1 MNRKAPITL
10 LASLLIAGAAFA
22 EHEGP
27 AVSIKCDANKD
38 GKVTKEEHRAAA
50 DKSFDAADADHDGT
64 VTQGEITACA
74 AKMKADHKGDKAD
87 SGQPDPTSSQSPE
100 SKPASGDTKPGG
112 PTRTEGG
119 EQPGSTNPSTKNN
132 APK

>member
-1 MNRKAPITL
+1 MKRKAPISL
-10 LASLLIAGAAFA
+10 LAMIFVAGGAFA

-27 AVSIKCDANKD
+27 MVSIKCDANKD
-38 GKVTKEEHRAAA
+38 GKVTREEHRAEA
-50 DKSFDAADADHDGT
+50 DKCFDMADTNKDGAI
-64 VTQGEITACA
+64 TQGEITACA
-74 AKMKADHKGDKAD
+74 AKMKAEHKGDKHD
-87 SGQPDPTSSQSPE
+87 DGEPDATSSQSPE